1 MTKQWSISVVALAMR
16 IRFRNML
23 EGRLVLLF
31 DDFLESG
38 DVLVPGNIYNEDL
51 AYRLEADERQCSIGQ

>member
-1 MTKQWSISVVALAMR
+1 VVLAMR

-38 DVLVPGNIYNEDL
+38 DILVPGNIYNEDI
-51 AYRLEADERQCSIGQ
+51 AYRLEEVERQCSIGHDA